1 MTNHRTNIRDPPPG
15 PDTDSQAPQSQ
26 ALTPPP
32 SRGDLLKRYLS
43 RRIPIQAYLET
54 CLSSASEYEGFNLLL
69 WDLAIPPSRPLSSTP
84 DPASVSAPAPD
95 PDQTIGYLTNRPIPT
110 STDLIPVSNTRFVPS
125 SSSSPPTPHASSS
138 SGEPPVQTTLVQGLS
153 NTPIDKPWPKVLA
166 GQERMLLALRAW
178 EQNREAEGEEGLID
192 RMMVL
197 LS

>member
-1 MTNHRTNIRDPPPG
+1 MTNHRTNIRDPPPE
-15 PDTDSQAPQSQ
+15 PDSDFQIPLAQS
-26 ALTPPP
+26 LTPPP

-43 RRIPIQAYLET
+43 RRVPIQAYLET

-69 WDLAIPPSRPLSSTP
+69 WDLAIPPSQPLPSTP
-84 DPASVSAPAPD
+84 DPDSASAPTPD

-110 STDLIPVSNTRFVPS
+110 ITDLSPVSNTRFVPS
-125 SSSSPPTPHASSS
+125 SSSPTSHASSS
-138 SGEPPVQTTLVQGLS
+138 SGEPPANTTLVQGLS

-166 GQERMLLALRAW
+166 GQERMLLALGAW

-192 RMMVL
+192 RMMDL